1 MRHHSHTA
9 LTPFGLVLVAVLS
22 LGWGVNWPVMKFVVT
37 EIPVLHF
44 RMICLS
50 GGALGLFLLA
60 RIAGQQLRVPAGQ
73 WPRLLLI
80 ALLNTVAWNLL
91 TGYAITML
99 PAGRAS
105 ILGFTMP
112 LWSVPLSMWLLH
124 ERPSARRIAGLAAG
138 LFGLL
143 LLVWDEAT
151 RFNGAPLGVVLMLA
165 AALCWALG
173 TLVIKRYPVALAP
186 AALTAWQLALAFPPI
201 ALAALIFEPQGM
213 PAPGKEQIIGLAY
226 VVLIAFILCHWAWYK
241 LVTLVS
247 VTVSSISSML
257 VPVVGVVSGMLMLG
271 EELRWQEITALVLV
285 LFALASVLIERKISP
300 LPKNA

>member
-1 MRHHSHTA
+1 MPHVSRTS
-9 LTPFGLVLVAVLS
+9 LPPLGLLLVAILS

-44 RMICLS
+44 RMICLG

-60 RIAGQQLRVPAGQ
+60 RLARQPLDVPTGQ
-73 WPRLLLI
+73 WPRLLVI
-80 ALLNTVAWNLL
+80 ALFNTIAWNLC

-112 LWSVPLSMWLLH
+112 LWSVPLSMWLLR
-124 ERPSARRIAGLAAG
+124 ERPSPHRLAGLAAG
-138 LFGLL
+138 IAGLA
-143 LLVWDEAT
+143 LLVWDEAN
-151 RFNGAPLGVVLMLA
+151 RLHGAPLGVALMLA
-165 AALCWALG
+165 AALAWAIG
-173 TLVIKRYPVALAP
+173 TLVIKLYPVELP
-186 AALTAWQLALAFPPI
+186 PSSLTAWQLGLALPPI
-201 ALAALIFEPQGM
+201 ALAAFLFEPQGM
-213 PAPGKEQIIGLAY
+213 PRPSVEQGIGLAY
-226 VVLIAFILCHWAWYK
+226 VVLVAFVLCHWAWYK

-257 VPVVGVVSGMLMLG
+257 VPVVGVLSGMWMLG

-285 LFALASVLIERKISP
+285 LGALASVLLAPSP
-300 LPKNA
+300 PPHQGS

>member
-1 MRHHSHTA
+1 MAHISRTS
-9 LTPFGLVLVAVLS
+9 LPPLGLLLVAILS

-44 RMICLS
+44 RMICLG

-60 RIAGQQLRVPAGQ
+60 RLARQPLDVPTGQ
-73 WPRLLLI
+73 WPRLLVI
-80 ALLNTVAWNLL
+80 ALFNTIAWNLC

-112 LWSVPLSMWLLH
+112 LWSVPLSMWLLR
-124 ERPSARRIAGLAAG
+124 ERPSPHRLAGLAAG
-138 LFGLL
+138 IAGLA
-143 LLVWDEAT
+143 LLVWDEAN
-151 RFNGAPLGVVLMLA
+151 RLQGAPLGAALMLTA
-165 AALCWALG
+165 AFAWAIG
-173 TLVIKRYPVALAP
+173 TLVIKLYPVELP
-186 AALTAWQLALAFPPI
+186 PSSLTAWQLGLALPPI
-201 ALAALIFEPQGM
+201 ALAAFLFEPQGM
-213 PAPGKEQIIGLAY
+213 PRPSVEQGIGLAY
-226 VVLIAFILCHWAWYK
+226 VVLVAFVLCHWAWYK

-257 VPVVGVVSGMLMLG
+257 VPVVGVLSGMWMLG

-285 LFALASVLIERKISP
+285 LGALASVLLAPSP
-300 LPKNA
+300 PPRQGS

>member
-1 MRHHSHTA
+1 MHDRFHSK
-9 LTPFGLVLVAVLS
+9 LPPLGLALVAVLS

-44 RMICLS
+44 RMICLG

-60 RIAGQQLRVPAGQ
+60 RFASQPLRVPAGQ
-73 WPRLLLI
+73 WRRLLLI

-112 LWSVPLSMWLLH
+112 LWSVPLSIWILH
-124 ERPSARRIAGLAAG
+124 ERPSPRRLLGLAAG
-138 LFGLL
+138 LLGLL

-151 RFNGAPLGVVLMLA
+151 RLNGAPLGVALMLA

-173 TLVIKRYPVALAP
+173 TLVIKRYPVNLP
-186 AALTAWQLALAFPPI
+186 PSALTAWQLALAFPPI
-201 ALAALIFEPQGM
+201 ALAARIFEPQGM
-213 PAPGKEQIIGLAY
+213 PVPGMEQIIGLAY

-257 VPVVGVVSGMLMLG
+257 VPVVGVLSGMLMLG
-271 EELRWQEITALVLV
+271 EAPRWQEITALVLV
-285 LFALASVLIERKISP
+285 LFALASVMIEPKTSP
-300 LPKNA
+300 LPKSA

>member
-1 MRHHSHTA
+1 MSAQPHHH
-9 LTPFGLVLVAVLS
+9 LTPLALVLVVVLA

-44 RMICLS
+44 RVICLA
-50 GGALGLFLLA
+50 GGALGLFALA
-60 RIAGQQLRVPAGQ
+60 QLSGQRLAIPAGQ
-73 WPRLLLI
+73 WPRIIAI
-80 ALLNTVAWNLL
+80 ALFNTVAWNLF

-124 ERPSARRIAGLAAG
+124 ERPSRRRLAGLGAGLAG
-138 LFGLL
+138 LA

-151 RFNGAPLGVVLMLA
+151 RLHGAPLGVALMLG
-165 AALCWALG
+165 AALCWAIG
-173 TLVIKRYPVALAP
+173 TLMIKLYPVDLP
-186 AALTAWQLALAFPPI
+186 PSSLTAWQLGLALPPI
-201 ALAALIFEPQGM
+201 VLAALVFEPEGM
-213 PAPGKEQIIGLAY
+213 PVPDAEQVVGLAY
-226 VVLIAFILCHWAWYK
+226 VVLVAFILCHWAWYK

-257 VPVVGVVSGMLMLG
+257 VPVVGVVSGMWMLG
-271 EELRWQEITALVLV
+271 EELRWQEVTALALVLA
-285 LFALASVLIERKISP
+285 ALASVMLEQQPPSSRQT
-300 LPKNA
+300 

>member
-1 MRHHSHTA
+1 MSNASHHH
-9 LTPFGLVLVAVLS
+9 LTPLGLLLVVVLA

-44 RMICLS
+44 RVICLL
-50 GGALGLFLLA
+50 GGALGLFVLA
-60 RIAGQQLRVPAGQ
+60 RLSGQRLVVPAGQ
-73 WPRLLLI
+73 WPRLLTI
-80 ALLNTVAWNLL
+80 ALFNTIAWNLF

-124 ERPSARRIAGLAAG
+124 ERPSRRRLAGLAAG
-138 LFGLL
+138 LAGLA

-151 RFNGAPLGVVLMLA
+151 RLHGAPLGVALMLGA
-165 AALCWALG
+165 AFAWAIG
-173 TLVIKRYPVALAP
+173 TLVIKLFPVDLP
-186 AALTAWQLALAFPPI
+186 PSSLTAWQLGLALPPI

-213 PAPGKEQIIGLAY
+213 PRPGAEQWVGLAY
-226 VVLIAFILCHWAWYK
+226 VVLVAFILCHWAWYK

-257 VPVVGVVSGMLMLG
+257 VPVVGVVSGMWMLG
-271 EELRWQEITALVLV
+271 EELRWQEITALFLV
-285 LFALASVLIERKISP
+285 LGALASVMLEPSPRKP
-300 LPKNA
+300 